1 MTTMGWR
8 YVSPLLSPPRA
19 RAEGEAPLN
28 ELPVKRP
35 EQLEPSIGDDPVR
48 TGEPVEARTEQ
59 TTEALPPAAANS
71 ASPEAPPAST
81 APVKAEGPRASTP
94 RESRTTDRF
103 DPDSVKPAKGTPRK
117 AALDAREQGSAGDA
131 RARALAAMPHAKGDE
146 AIYLRWIAGQTS
158 RELGEPQAAAELLLP
173 IAKGDHPLASW
184 AKMSV
189 AECYEG
195 RDPVYSL
202 ALLDSLLAPSRDMQ
216 GWPGRASAERA
227 RARVLDKLGRRED
240 AIAAFERLGSD
251 ARDESAMVQV
261 LLPLA
266 ELLAQGSETERVRA
280 FSLVHKIALRFP
292 DTRAGRRCDELAS
305 SLLKSLPEAT
315 RRDLTRP
322 RPEDQLVHADALAG
336 SLKYAE
342 AASAYAAIENSA
354 GSDHE
359 LACRARYGRAKALLD
374 KRARAEGSV
383 LMAEVA
389 TSCTLD
395 TDRRAWARY
404 LAGRAFSSLGQNA
417 LAIQQYEALEL
428 EAPSHSLADDALY
441 RSAKVCHDMGDSVG
455 LVARLNTIFT
465 RYPQGDMVPRA
476 RFALAWEAFSQGDL
490 QTAIATVSADP
501 RDEATEDLQ
510 GRSAY
515 FRARWLGDA
524 GEASAAI
531 DAYAAAFER
540 APLAYYGQLAYSRL
554 MQLAPAR
561 AKELVGRLAHA
572 RGVKLTFERRPELES
587 AGFKRVLALLS
598 VGEVSLAQTEL
609 RGLGFTSDTADV
621 ELALLSVALLD
632 RSDAPELAL
641 EMARKHMPRLLQ
653 RAPKGGD
660 VALYELAYPFAFAQ
674 LIEKA
679 AKKEG
684 APAAFVRAVAREES
698 GFNPDAVSRAHAY
711 GLVQILLP
719 TAKLLVKSK
728 AERVRDPKALL
739 RPELNLTLG
748 ARFMAGL
755 ASSFR
760 NRYAM
765 VPPAYNAGPAAVA
778 RWIRERGHEPLDV
791 WVENIPYDET
801 RGYTRR
807 VLQSYGIYHWLAT
820 AEMLHLPLDATGGRG
835 PAASTTL
842 TSVAPAP

>member
-1 MTTMGWR
+1 MRRIAVVLFCLGMTMGWR
-8 YVSPLLSPPRA
+8 YVGPLLSAPRA

-35 EQLEPSIGDDPVR
+35 DQL
-48 TGEPVEARTEQ
+48 A
-59 TTEALPPAAANS
+59 PAAADADRSVDALEPGPGLVSEPAPGGDAQATES
-71 ASPEAPPAST
+71 ATPPPAVRVDSSLARPT
-81 APVKAEGPRASTP
+81 ARFDEPRASIP
-94 RESRTTDRF
+94 RDSRTADRF
-103 DPDSVKPAKGTPRK
+103 DPDSVKPAKGTPRR
-117 AALDAREQGSAGDA
+117 AALDARELGSAGDA
-131 RARALAAMPHAKGDE
+131 RARALAGLPRAKGEE

-158 RELGEPQAAAELLLP
+158 RELGEPQVAAELLLP
-173 IAKGDHPLASW
+173 IAKSDHPLASW
-184 AKMSV
+184 AKMTV

-216 GWPGRASAERA
+216 GWPGRASAERS
-227 RARVLDKLGRRED
+227 RARVLDKLGRRDD

-266 ELLAQGSETERVRA
+266 ELLATGTETERVRA
-280 FSLVHKIALRFP
+280 YSLVRKIALRFP
-292 DTRAGRRCDELAS
+292 DTRAGRRCDELCS
-305 SLLKSLPEAT
+305 SLLQSLPEAM
-315 RRDLTRP
+315 RRELTRP
-322 RPEDQLVHADALAG
+322 RPEEQLVHADALAAA
-336 SLKYAE
+336 LKYAE

-389 TSCTLD
+389 TSCTED

-404 LAGRAFSSLGQNA
+404 LAGRAFSSLGQNS

-441 RSAKVCHDMGDSVG
+441 RAAKVARDMGDSVG
-455 LVARLNTIFT
+455 LVARLNTIFV
-465 RYPQGDMVPRA
+465 RYPQGDMVLRA

-490 QTAIATVSADP
+490 QTAIATVSADL

-515 FRARWLGDA
+515 FRARWLSDA
-524 GEASAAI
+524 GEATASV

-554 MQLAPAR
+554 MQVAPAR
-561 AKELVGRLAHA
+561 AKELAARLAHA

-587 AGFKRVLALLS
+587 AGFRRVLALLS

-641 EMARKHMPRLLQ
+641 EMARKHMPRLLL

-728 AERVRDPKALL
+728 A
-739 RPELNLTLG
+739 
-748 ARFMAGL
+748 
-755 ASSFR
+755 
-760 NRYAM
+760 
-765 VPPAYNAGPAAVA
+765 
-778 RWIRERGHEPLDV
+778 
-791 WVENIPYDET
+791 
-801 RGYTRR
+801 
-807 VLQSYGIYHWLAT
+807 
-820 AEMLHLPLDATGGRG
+820 
-835 PAASTTL
+835 
-842 TSVAPAP
+842 